1 MANLKF
7 GWKKSR
13 AEIAEDCSLCDEC
26 HSKIKKKKKK
36 NHNVSSYALCSLVTR
51 QVGQLYLFNL

>member
-36 NHNVSSYALCSLVTR
+36 KSQREFICSM
-51 QVGQLYLFNL
+51 